1 MKKVFKPFMMMATVA
16 GILAV
21 SSCTKTCDEG
31 YEGSDCKTEVR
42 AKFLGNY
49 HGTEQCTAGNDE
61 YNVVIA
67 ASSTDVV
74 KVTISNVYNQ
84 GFTATASVSGSSLTI
99 ESQTV
104 VSGVVVSGT
113 GSVSGDGK
121 NLTLTYSI
129 GDGTTNNSCTF
140 TGEKQ

>member
-49 HGTEQCTAGNDE
+49 HGTEQCTVGNDE

-129 GDGTTNNSCTF
+129 GDGITNNSCTF
-140 TGEKQ
+140 TGVKQ